1 MAKAITYEDLQKAN
15 ALIKTTDVK
24 GKEYA
29 EVPQRVKAFRSL
41 YPQGTISTEIVKIE
55 IGMCVIHAVASVDGV
70 ILGEG
75 TAYEMEGSSFIN
87 KTSYIENCETSAV
100 GRALGFAGFGI
111 DTSIASAEE
120 VMNAQYQQ
128 KMGEVKK
135 FVKPQPKEKSDKEIG
150 EDIKKLLN
158 KSQEEL
164 AADLKRLLMETDS
177 DTKAFLKWASEK
189 YKRQIPNVDAMIPS
203 ELEDAIIV
211 VTKKKGD
218 K

>member
-1 MAKAITYEDLQKAN
+1 MATYEELVKAN

-41 YPQGTISTEIVKIE
+41 YPGGSISTEILSLEGGI
-55 IGMCVIHAVASVDGV
+55 CVMKATVADENGS
-70 ILGEG
+70 ILGSG
-75 TAYEMEGSSFIN
+75 TAYEKEGSSYIN

-128 KMGEVKK
+128 SLDTVDAKRGKLKNLLMKTESDPTLFLIWCSKEFKREVNAVDELNE
-135 FVKPQPKEKSDKEIG
+135 FELDRAMAQVKRKEKK
-150 EDIKKLLN
+150 
-158 KSQEEL
+158 Q
-164 AADLKRLLMETDS
+164 
-177 DTKAFLKWASEK
+177 
-189 YKRQIPNVDAMIPS
+189 
-203 ELEDAIIV
+203 
-211 VTKKKGD
+211 
-218 K
+218 

>member
-1 MAKAITYEDLQKAN
+1 MATYEELVKAN

-41 YPQGTISTEIVKIE
+41 YPGGSISTEILSLADGI
-55 IGMCVIHAVASVDGV
+55 CVMKATCADENGS
-70 ILGEG
+70 ILGTG
-75 TAYEMEGSSFIN
+75 TAYEKEGSSYIN

-128 KMGEVKK
+128 SLESIDGKRGR
-135 FVKPQPKEKSDKEIG
+135 
-150 EDIKKLLN
+150 
-158 KSQEEL
+158 
-164 AADLKRLLMETDS
+164 LKRMLMETDS
-177 DTKAFLKWASEK
+177 DVVLFLTWCSREFKREVKAVDGLKEF
-189 YKRQIPNVDAMIPS
+189 
-203 ELEDAIIV
+203 ELERAIAQV
-211 VTKKKGD
+211 KRKEKKK
-218 K
+218 